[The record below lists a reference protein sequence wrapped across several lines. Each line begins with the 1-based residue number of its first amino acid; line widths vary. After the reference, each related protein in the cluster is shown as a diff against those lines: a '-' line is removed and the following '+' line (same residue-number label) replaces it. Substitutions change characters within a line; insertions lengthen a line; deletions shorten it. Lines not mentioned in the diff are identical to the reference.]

1 MLTIL
6 IVEDDPMVSS
16 INKQYLM
23 RIIKPENLTVYQ
35 TATAKKA
42 LAITKKINPDL
53 ILLDVYLPK
62 TSGTEL
68 LEQFIQHNLHPNVIM
83 LSAAKDSTNIN
94 MALKYGVLDYL
105 LKPFSFKRFKE
116 AIEHFLKYNE
126 VLQKNNTV
134 SQGELD
140 HIFITQDMNNLN
152 DETGLPK
159 GLSDFSLTKIK
170 TAISQLTGEFSNQD
184 VARQS
189 KLSRITTKK
198 YLDYLEKTGKL
209 STKVHY
215 LKVGR
220 PIKIYKLNK

>member
-170 TAISQLTGEFSNQD
+170 TAISQLAGEFSNQD

-198 YLDYLEKTGKL
+198 YLDYLERTGKL

>member
-159 GLSDFSLTKIK
+159 GLSDFSLTKIE
-170 TAISQLTGEFSNQD
+170 TAITQLASEFSNQD

-198 YLDYLEKTGKL
+198 YLDYLERTGKL

>member
-42 LAITKKINPDL
+42 LAITKNINPDL

-116 AIEHFLKYNE
+116 AIEHFLKYNK

-159 GLSDFSLTKIK
+159 GLSDFSLTKIE
-170 TAISQLTGEFSNQD
+170 TAISQLADEFSNQD

>member
-42 LAITKKINPDL
+42 LAITKKINPNL

-170 TAISQLTGEFSNQD
+170 TAISQLAGEFSNQD

-198 YLDYLEKTGKL
+198 YLDYLERTGKL

>member
-23 RIIKPENLTVYQ
+23 RIINPENLTVYQ

-170 TAISQLTGEFSNQD
+170 TAISQLAGEFSNQD

>member
-42 LAITKKINPDL
+42 LAITKKTNPDL

-170 TAISQLTGEFSNQD
+170 TAISQLAGEFSNQD

>member
-42 LAITKKINPDL
+42 LAITKKINPNL

-170 TAISQLTGEFSNQD
+170 TAISQLAGEFSNQD

>member
-35 TATAKKA
+35 TATANKA
-42 LAITKKINPDL
+42 LAITKKISPDL

-170 TAISQLTGEFSNQD
+170 TAISQLAGEFSNQD

-198 YLDYLEKTGKL
+198 YLDYLERTGKL

>member
-170 TAISQLTGEFSNQD
+170 TAISQLAGEFSNQD

>member
-23 RIIKPENLTVYQ
+23 RIINPENLTVYQ

-170 TAISQLTGEFSNQD
+170 TAISQLAGEFSNQD

-198 YLDYLEKTGKL
+198 YLDYLERTGKL

>member
-42 LAITKKINPDL
+42 LAITKNINPDL

-116 AIEHFLKYNE
+116 AIEHFLKYNK

-159 GLSDFSLTKIK
+159 GLSDFSLTKIE
-170 TAISQLTGEFSNQD
+170 TAISQLAGEFSNQD

>member
-42 LAITKKINPDL
+42 LAITKKTNPDL

-116 AIEHFLKYNE
+116 AIEHFLKYNK

-134 SQGELD
+134 SQRELD

-170 TAISQLTGEFSNQD
+170 TAISQLAGEFSNQD

>member
-126 VLQKNNTV
+126 VLQKNHTV

-170 TAISQLTGEFSNQD
+170 TAISQLAGEFSNQD

-198 YLDYLEKTGKL
+198 YLDYLERTGKL

>member
-1 MLTIL
+1 MLKIL

-23 RIIKPENLTVYQ
+23 RIINPENLTVYQ

-152 DETGLPK
+152 DESGLPK
-159 GLSDFSLTKIK
+159 GLSDFSLTKIE
-170 TAISQLTGEFSNQD
+170 TAISQLAGEFSNQD

>member
-42 LAITKKINPDL
+42 LAITKKINPNL

-159 GLSDFSLTKIK
+159 GLSDFSLTKIE
-170 TAISQLTGEFSNQD
+170 TAITQLASEFSNQD

-198 YLDYLEKTGKL
+198 YLDYLERTGKL

>member
-35 TATAKKA
+35 TDTAKKA

-170 TAISQLTGEFSNQD
+170 TAISQLAGEFSNQD

-198 YLDYLEKTGKL
+198 YLDYLERTGKL

>member
-42 LAITKKINPDL
+42 LAITKKINPNL

>member
-42 LAITKKINPDL
+42 LAITKNINPDL

-94 MALKYGVLDYL
+94 IALKYGVLDYL

-116 AIEHFLKYNE
+116 AIEHFLKYNK

-159 GLSDFSLTKIK
+159 GLSDFSLTKIE
-170 TAISQLTGEFSNQD
+170 TAISQLADEFSNQD

>member
-23 RIIKPENLTVYQ
+23 RIIKPESLTVYQ
-35 TATAKKA
+35 TDTAKKA

-170 TAISQLTGEFSNQD
+170 TAISQLAGEFSNQD

>member
-35 TATAKKA
+35 TDTAKKA
-42 LAITKKINPDL
+42 LAITKKINPNL

-170 TAISQLTGEFSNQD
+170 TAISQLAGEFSNQD

>member
-35 TATAKKA
+35 TDTAKKA

-170 TAISQLTGEFSNQD
+170 TAISQLAGEFSNQD

-198 YLDYLEKTGKL
+198 YLDYLERTGKL
-209 STKVHY
+209 SAKVHY

>member
-1 MLTIL
+1 MLKIL

-35 TATAKKA
+35 TDTAKKA
-42 LAITKKINPDL
+42 LTITKKINPDL

-105 LKPFSFKRFKE
+105 LKPFSFNRFKE
-116 AIEHFLKYNE
+116 AIEHFLKYNKL
-126 VLQKNNTV
+126 LQKNNTV

-170 TAISQLTGEFSNQD
+170 TAISQLADEFSNQD

-209 STKVHY
+209 SAKVHY

-220 PIKIYKLNK
+220 PIKIYKLNR

>member
-42 LAITKKINPDL
+42 LAITKNINPDL

-116 AIEHFLKYNE
+116 AIEHFLKYNK

-159 GLSDFSLTKIK
+159 GLSDFSLTKIE
-170 TAISQLTGEFSNQD
+170 TAISQLADEFSNQD

-220 PIKIYKLNK
+220 PIKIYNLNK

>member
-35 TATAKKA
+35 TDTAKKA
-42 LAITKKINPDL
+42 LAITKKINPNL

-159 GLSDFSLTKIK
+159 GLSDFSLTKIE
-170 TAISQLTGEFSNQD
+170 TAITQLASEFSNQD

-198 YLDYLEKTGKL
+198 YLDYLERTGKL

>member
-42 LAITKKINPDL
+42 LAITKKTNPDL

-170 TAISQLTGEFSNQD
+170 TAISQLAGEFSNQD

-198 YLDYLEKTGKL
+198 YLDYLERTGKL

>member
-152 DETGLPK
+152 DETGLSK

-170 TAISQLTGEFSNQD
+170 TAISQLAGEFSNQD

-198 YLDYLEKTGKL
+198 YLDYLERTGKL

>member
-42 LAITKKINPDL
+42 LAITKKINPNL

-159 GLSDFSLTKIK
+159 GLSDFSLTKIE
-170 TAISQLTGEFSNQD
+170 TAISQLAGEFSNQD

>member
-116 AIEHFLKYNE
+116 AIEHFLKYNK

-159 GLSDFSLTKIK
+159 GLSDFSLTKIE
-170 TAISQLTGEFSNQD
+170 TAISQLAGEFSNQD

-198 YLDYLEKTGKL
+198 YLDYLERTGKL
-209 STKVHY
+209 SAKVHY

>member
-42 LAITKKINPDL
+42 LAITKNINPDL

-116 AIEHFLKYNE
+116 AIEHFLKYNK

-152 DETGLPK
+152 DESGLPK
-159 GLSDFSLTKIK
+159 GLSDFSLTKIE
-170 TAISQLTGEFSNQD
+170 TAISQLAGEFSNQD

>member
-42 LAITKKINPDL
+42 LAITKNINPDL
-53 ILLDVYLPK
+53 ILLEVYLPK

-116 AIEHFLKYNE
+116 AIEHFLKYNK

-159 GLSDFSLTKIK
+159 GLSDFSLTKIE
-170 TAISQLTGEFSNQD
+170 TAISQLADEFSNQD

-220 PIKIYKLNK
+220 PIKIYNLNK

>member
-35 TATAKKA
+35 TDTAKKA
-42 LAITKKINPDL
+42 LAITKKINPNL

-170 TAISQLTGEFSNQD
+170 TAISQLAGEFSNQD

-198 YLDYLEKTGKL
+198 YLDYLERTGKL

>member
-42 LAITKKINPDL
+42 LAITKKINPNL

-126 VLQKNNTV
+126 VLQKNHTV

-170 TAISQLTGEFSNQD
+170 TAISQLAGEFSNQD

-198 YLDYLEKTGKL
+198 YLDYLERTGKL

>member
-126 VLQKNNTV
+126 VLQKNHTV

-170 TAISQLTGEFSNQD
+170 TAISQLAGEFSNQD

-198 YLDYLEKTGKL
+198 YLDYLERTGKL
-209 STKVHY
+209 SAKVHY